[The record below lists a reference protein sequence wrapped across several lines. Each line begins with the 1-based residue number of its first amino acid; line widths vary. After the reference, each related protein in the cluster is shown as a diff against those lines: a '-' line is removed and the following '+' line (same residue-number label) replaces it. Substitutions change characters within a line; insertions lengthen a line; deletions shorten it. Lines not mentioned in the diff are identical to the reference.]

1 MKDFDHFQLI
11 LHRVRDVELVSV
23 VCLLISLEPQHLSLP
38 DILCARV
45 SLCLLSLLVL
55 EWNRSG
61 GGAFSFVFLSS
72 LPLSPDCT

>member
-1 MKDFDHFQLI
+1 MKDFDRFRLI

-23 VCLLISLEPQHLSLP
+23 ACLLLFLEPQHLSLP
-38 DILCARV
+38 DILCTRV

-61 GGAFSFVFLSS
+61 GGAFFFVILSS
-72 LPLSPDCT
+72 LPLSPACT